1 MMKNDACSE
10 VFDFKKPKHQPVV
23 LGEDVISNLRFG
35 LMMLAF
41 SLLIVGCLI
50 AYTTVELHS
59 KAVIAQQRFVD
70 KVKLDHPE
78 IARQV
83 ENNISSNQ

>member
-1 MMKNDACSE
+1 MMKSKISSE
-10 VFDFKKPKHQPVV
+10 IFDFKKPKHQPVLKDENV
-23 LGEDVISNLRFG
+23 LSNLRFG

-59 KAVIAQQRFVD
+59 KAVIAQQRFVN
-70 KVKLDHPE
+70 KVKLEHPE

-83 ENNISSNQ
+83 EQEISADQ

>member
-1 MMKNDACSE
+1 MMKSKISSE
-10 VFDFKKPKHQPVV
+10 IFDFKKPKHQPVLKDENV
-23 LGEDVISNLRFG
+23 LFNLRFG
-35 LMMLAF
+35 LMMLAC

-59 KAVIAQQRFVD
+59 KAVIAQQRFVN
-70 KVKLDHPE
+70 KVKLEHPE

-83 ENNISSNQ
+83 EQEISADQ

>member
-1 MMKNDACSE
+1 
-10 VFDFKKPKHQPVV
+10 
-23 LGEDVISNLRFG
+23 
-35 LMMLAF
+35 MMLAF